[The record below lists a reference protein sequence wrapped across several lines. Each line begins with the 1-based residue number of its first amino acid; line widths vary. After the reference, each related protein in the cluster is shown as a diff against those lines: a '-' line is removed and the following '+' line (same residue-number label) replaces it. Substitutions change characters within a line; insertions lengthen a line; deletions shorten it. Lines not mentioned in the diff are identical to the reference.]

1 MRHCL
6 LVFLLACSGSGP
18 KTTVPAPPATGGD
31 TAVVVE
37 EPKPTDAG
45 PVGEV
50 LAADTPRTTT
60 AGNAFIA
67 PAGWKVVVRGT
78 ATILTPPEG
87 ESNLVLVDVQAK
99 DAIEASAL
107 AWAAYGKKPA
117 WAIEVE
123 QDAPDREGWSKI
135 HITAYRTSP
144 SEKRSVLARAMFA
157 NGTWTVGIYDFA
169 DAIGEKRS
177 TQVGLVFGQLLPK
190 GFERESFAGKKA
202 NTLDK
207 ARLAELTKF
216 VEDGMKAFDVP
227 GVALGIVQDGKVV
240 FAGGFGVRERG
251 KPGKV
256 DGDTKFIIASNTKA
270 LTTLMLAKLVDEK
283 QLSWDQPVTSLL
295 PQFKLGDA
303 DTTSKVLVKHLI
315 CACTGLPRQDLE
327 MIFEAS
333 RNDTADKVLAELAK
347 MQPTSKFG
355 ELFQYSNVMAAAA
368 GFLGGHVAYPKL
380 ELGKGYDEAMRTRV
394 FAPLGMTS
402 ATFDF
407 KKAQT
412 GNFATAHGDDVDGKT
427 LVGDRTMNNLVIP
440 VRPAGGAWVSTKD
453 MLKYVQM
460 ELAEGKL
467 PSGKQYIGKDALL
480 ARRAPQVAIGKD
492 ATYGMGLMVTTRSGV
507 TFVDHGGDVMG
518 FHSNM
523 MWLPEHNVGA
533 FIVVNSDSGAV
544 IRSGFRRKLVEV
556 LFDATKEADAALA
569 ANATNRVKNI
579 AAGKAQLV
587 IPADD
592 AEATKLATKYA
603 NEALG
608 TIAVTRANK
617 VTTFDFAEWKSEV
630 ATKKNPDGS
639 LSYVTI
645 APGVPGVELVQGT
658 ASGKRTL
665 TLRDSQHEYVF
676 TEQ

>member
-1 MRHCL
+1 M
-6 LVFLLACSGSGP
+6 
-18 KTTVPAPPATGGD
+18 PAPPTTGGD
-31 TAVVVE
+31 TPVVVE
-37 EPKPTDAG
+37 EPKVPE
-45 PVGEV
+45 PVGET
-50 LAADTPRTTT
+50 LAADTPKTTV
-60 AGNAFIA
+60 AGNAFVA
-67 PAGWKVVVRGT
+67 PAGWKISVRGA

-87 ESNLVLVDVQAK
+87 ESNLVLADVSAK
-99 DAIEASAL
+99 DATEAIGL
-107 AWAAYGKKPA
+107 GWAAYGKKPA

-123 QDAPDREGWSKI
+123 QDAPDREGWSK
-135 HITAYRTSP
+135 TKTVGYRTSP
-144 SEKRSVLARAMFA
+144 SEKRTVFAQARFA
-157 NGTWTVGIYDFA
+157 SNTWTVIIYDFA
-169 DAIGEKRS
+169 DAVAEKRGS
-177 TQVGLVFGQLLPK
+177 QIGLVMGQLLPK

-202 NTLDK
+202 NVLDK

-216 VEDGMKAFDVP
+216 IEDGMKALDVP

-251 KPGKV
+251 KPAKV

-270 LTTLMLAKLVDEK
+270 LTTLMLAKLVDENK
-283 QLSWDQPVTSLL
+283 LTWDQPVTSLL

-327 MIFEAS
+327 MIFESA

-355 ELFQYSNVMAAAA
+355 ELFQYSNTMAAAA
-368 GFLGGHVAYPKL
+368 GFVGGHIAFPKL
-380 ELGKGYDEAMRTRV
+380 ELGKAYDEAMRTRV

-412 GNFATAHGDDVDGKT
+412 GNFAAAHGDDVDGKT
-427 LVGDRTMNNLVIP
+427 LVASRTMNELIVP

-467 PSGKQYIGKDALL
+467 PGGKPFIGKEALL

-492 ATYGMGLMVTTRSGV
+492 ATYGMGLMVTTRFGI

-523 MWLPEHNVGA
+523 MWLPEHGVGA
-533 FIVVNSDSGAV
+533 FIVVNSDSGVA

-556 LFDATKEADAALA
+556 LFDGAKEADAALA
-569 ANATNRVKNI
+569 AGAANRAKNI
-579 AAGKAQLV
+579 AIGKAQLV

-592 AEATKLATKYA
+592 TEAGKLAAKYA
-603 NEALG
+603 NDALG

-617 VTTFDFAEWKSEV
+617 TTTFDFGEWKSEV
-630 ATKKNPDGS
+630 ATKKNPDGT
-639 LSYVTI
+639 LSFVTI

-658 ASGKRTL
+658 ANGKRTL

-676 TEQ
+676 SEP